1 MVASCTLKVV
11 SNLRVVSILN
21 RAGQELTLFGP
32 GILEPPQ
39 VLGVENF
46 GDSQVTLRIVTKTR
60 PLKQWETARELRKRI
75 KAAFDR
81 EGIEMPFPHR
91 VVYSRATPKPSSRK
105 RERVAALEELA
116 LEPGSEGVMAAET
129 FLLVVRHAS
138 GAEAL
143 LCFTTN
149 L

>member
-1 MVASCTLKVV
+1 MCGCLD
-11 SNLRVVSILN
+11 RVVSILN
-21 RAGQELTLFGP
+21 RVGHELSQDAFFGL

-91 VVYSRATPKPSSRK
+91 VVYSRTPSST
-105 RERVAALEELA
+105 EAAKE
-116 LEPGSEGVMAAET
+116 
-129 FLLVVRHAS
+129 
-138 GAEAL
+138 
-143 LCFTTN
+143 
-149 L
+149 